1 MWIKLFA
8 SGAESKLHHN
18 SYLAK
23 MSKLKPVLL
32 CQQSDRQSAKE
43 KLLEHAQGT
52 GKPIHVHDAP
62 QLIKRKS
69 VDTSFNCSIDTH
81 EAASTIELERVYY
94 TY

>member
-62 QLIKRKS
+62 QLIKGNLWTPPLIVQS
-69 VDTSFNCSIDTH
+69 TH
-81 EAASTIELERVYY
+81 MKLPPQ
-94 TY
+94 